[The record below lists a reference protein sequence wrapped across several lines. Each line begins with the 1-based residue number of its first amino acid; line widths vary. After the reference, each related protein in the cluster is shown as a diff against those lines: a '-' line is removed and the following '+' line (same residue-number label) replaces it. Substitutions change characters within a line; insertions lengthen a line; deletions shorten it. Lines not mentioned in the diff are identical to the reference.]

1 MPDAAVTAPVRR
13 RRLTAAEYVEGIRAE
28 NRYTLARAITLVES
42 TRPDDTELAVEVIES
57 CLPLTGNARRIGISG
72 APGVGKSTFLEA
84 LGVYLTRDREESLAV
99 LSIDP
104 SSPVSGGSILGD
116 KTRMEKLATHERA
129 FVRPSPSG
137 GQLGGVARHTR
148 EAMLLCEAAGFQN
161 IFIETVGVGQSE
173 VAVRSMVDTFLLLML
188 AGAGDD
194 LQGIKRGIT
203 ELTDVVAIN
212 KADGENML
220 PADRACSEL
229 QLALQFFPPGDDGW
243 RPRVLP
249 CSALTNRGI
258 SEVWDCVLDHQ
269 STLAQSGMLQRQRSR
284 QMTGWMNEIIRQ
296 GLEAKFREDAR
307 VRDLLPAHE
316 ADVRD
321 GKLSCLRAARDL
333 LQIYH
338 RKD

>member
-1 MPDAAVTAPVRR
+1 MPEVVTAASTRR
-13 RRLTAAEYVEGIRAE
+13 RRLSVDEYVEGISAG
-28 NRYTLARAITLVES
+28 NRYILARAITLVES
-42 TRPDDTELAVEVIES
+42 TRADDKALAIDVIEA
-57 CLPLTGNARRIGISG
+57 CLPLTGDARRIGISG
-72 APGVGKSTFLEA
+72 VPGVGKSTFLEA
-84 LGVYLTRDREESLAV
+84 LGVFLTRERNESVAV

-116 KTRMEKLATHERA
+116 KTRMEKLATHELA
-129 FVRPSPSG
+129 FIRPSPSG
-137 GQLGGVARHTR
+137 GQLGGVARRTR

-212 KADGENML
+212 KADGDNARAAE
-220 PADRACSEL
+220 RACAEL

-249 CSALTNRGI
+249 CSSLTNRGI
-258 SEVWDCVLDHQ
+258 SDVWQCVLDHQ
-269 STLAQSGMLQRQRSR
+269 RTLVQSGVLERQRSR
-284 QMTGWMNEIIRQ
+284 QMAGWMHEIIRQ
-296 GLEAKFREDAR
+296 ALETDFREDER
-307 VRDLLPAHE
+307 IRDLLPAHE
-316 ADVRD
+316 ADVKE
-321 GKLSCLRAARDL
+321 GKLSCFRAARDL
-333 LQIYH
+333 LAIYQ